1 MRKKLLISPPEMK
14 KMLFFATEIETRSR
28 ESWQKC
34 DLQQAGK
41 RECDFS
47 QTNEGLE
54 CDLTQ

>member
-1 MRKKLLISPPEMK
+1 MK

-28 ESWQKC
+28 ESWLKC
-34 DLQQAGK
+34 DLQQARK